1 MDVLKNGNTALTVDE
16 EGQVLSAIT
25 GRAVKKIEYGDD
37 GAFILNAVTGRAE
50 YFIPGASGGGGG
62 GGTFYKCASVDT
74 ATLTWTGYKAV
85 LTDGV
90 YTFEETATAGLTY
103 GAAYTPAV
111 GSIYNADATIA
122 IAGMWQGRDP
132 SLLFYAPLTSAA
144 ATAETGQT
152 LTASGSVQYTSKSG
166 KMCAYFNGGSTK
178 LTTNVEGFP
187 VSGKPLTMAGWFL
200 FTSPGG
206 GLDKLLAYGDY
217 QGVMEYD
224 GALRW
229 QYGSDFYDNSLSQNY
244 AVEDENWHHV
254 AVTADS
260 KKLYI
265 YIDGSLKTSREGTIE
280 SDGASQFIIGAGEGA
295 VRDVYVYDR
304 CLSADEVAELYSK

>member
-1 MDVLKNGNTALTVDE
+1 MNYNATMTELADAIRAKSGAEGKLTVPQMVD
-16 EGQVLSAIT
+16 
-25 GRAVKKIEYGDD
+25 AVNGI
-37 GAFILNAVTGRAE
+37 
-50 YFIPGASGGGGG
+50 SGS
-62 GGTFYKCASVDT
+62 TEFFKCASVDT
-74 ATLTWTGYKAV
+74 ARLTWTGYKAV
-85 LTDGV
+85 LTDGI
-90 YTFEETATAGLTY
+90 YTFEDTATAGLTY
-103 GAAYTPAV
+103 GGAFTPAA
-111 GSIYNADATIA
+111 GSIYNADATIS
-122 IAGMWQGRDP
+122 ISGMWQGRDP

-178 LTTNVEGFP
+178 ITAQVEGFP
-187 VSGKPLTMAGWFL
+187 VSRKPLAMAGWFL

-244 AVEDENWHHV
+244 AVDDENWHHV
-254 AVTADS
+254 VVTADG

-265 YIDGSLKTSREGTIE
+265 YIDGVLKTSRDGTIE
-280 SDGASQFIIGAGEGA
+280 SDGASQLIIGAGEGA
-295 VRDVYVYDR
+295 VRDIYIYDR
-304 CLSADEVAELYSK
+304 CLGADEVAELYSK